1 MKIPKKDFM
10 FTFNHLNFNYYFNFI
25 NINFF
30 IIFIVIYNWC
40 LNYNLF
46 FHLMP
51 IRIIFQDLSNEFII
65 SII

>member
-1 MKIPKKDFM
+1 MISYSF
-10 FTFNHLNFNYYFNFI
+10 LNFNFDYHFDFI

-30 IIFIVIYNWC
+30 IIFIVIHNWC

-51 IRIIFQDLSNEFII
+51 IKIIFQDLLNEFII